1 MVERFIA
8 PVLKTGDR
16 NRSGGSN
23 PSSSADNNVK
33 SFKSLQ
39 MTKFA
44 GFFVFGP
51 FKLFIISHVLSGK
64 LVSSSEAEKRLTN
77 SLVTN

>member
-1 MVERFIA
+1 MYRGVVERFIA
-8 PVLKTGDR
+8 PVLKTGDC

-23 PSSSADNNVK
+23 PSSSAEYQLK
-33 SFKSLQ
+33 TFKSLQ

-51 FKLFIISHVLSGK
+51 FKLFIFSHVL
-64 LVSSSEAEKRLTN
+64 
-77 SLVTN
+77 